1 MAYVTIRSP
10 FNSKYLGTVTEHT
23 VEDTIAAIERA
34 RHIRLPSPAERSRIL
49 LRFHDLVLRRRD
61 EILDLL
67 QDETGKNRASAFE
80 EVMDVAIQARH
91 CAYRAPKLLRSH
103 RAKPALPLL
112 TSTRVDRRPVG
123 VVGIIAPWNYPFTL
137 AVSDAL
143 AAIAMGNRVVLK
155 PDSLTPLTAL
165 KAQELLEEAGMP
177 EGVFQVVT
185 GRGSVVGDAIAR
197 NADFLM
203 FTGSTQTGRSLAAI
217 AGERLIGFSAE
228 LGGKN
233 PLIVAPDAPM
243 PRAVSGTAAA
253 CFSNSGQLC
262 VSIERLYV
270 HQDIAET
277 FLPALVAHIQE
288 MRIGPGHSWATDMG
302 SLISE
307 EHCNH
312 VASMVDEAVAK
323 GARVLVGGTKLPEL
337 GPSFYAPTLL
347 TDVPADAE
355 LYREEVF
362 GPVVNVEVVES
373 LDEAIIKANDT
384 DYGLNSSVWAS
395 AATGRKVAARLES
408 GTVNVNEGFAATWAS
423 TGAPM
428 GGWKASGV
436 GRRHGDHGL
445 TKFTEERSVAVQR
458 LTGISNNELV
468 PPKVFAT
475 TIAATLRAGKRL
487 LR

>member
-1 MAYVTIRSP
+1 MI
-10 FNSKYLGTVTEHT
+10 EHT
-23 VEDTIAAIERA
+23 VEDTLAALETA
-34 RHIRLPSPAERSRIL
+34 RHVSVPPVEERTQIF
-49 LRFHDLVLRRRD
+49 LRFHDLVLRKRE

-67 QDETGKNRASAFE
+67 QDETGKNRSSAFE

-91 CAYRAPKLLRSH
+91 CAYRAPKLLKSH
-103 RAKPALPLL
+103 RAKPALPVL

-165 KAQELLEEAGMP
+165 KAAELLVEAGLP
-177 EGVFQVVT
+177 EGVFTVVT
-185 GRGSVVGDAIAR
+185 GRGSVVGDTLAR
-197 NADFLM
+197 HADFLM
-203 FTGSTQTGRSLAAI
+203 FTGSTGTGRQLAAI

-243 PRAVSGTAAA
+243 PRAVSGAAA
-253 CFSNSGQLC
+253 GCFSNSGQLC
-262 VSIERLYV
+262 VSIERMYV
-270 HQDIAET
+270 HKDIAER
-277 FLPALVAHIQE
+277 FIPALIRHVE
-288 MRIGPGHSWATDMG
+288 GMRLAPGHSWSTDMG

-312 VASMVDEAVAK
+312 VAGMVDEAVAK
-323 GARVLVGGTKLPEL
+323 GARVLVGGHTLPEL
-337 GPSFYAPTLL
+337 GPAFYAPTLL
-347 TDVPADAE
+347 TDVPEDAE

-362 GPVVNVEVVES
+362 GPVVNVEVVDS

-384 DYGLNSSVWAS
+384 HYGLNSSVWAS
-395 AATGRKVAARLES
+395 PSTGRKVAARLES

-436 GRRHGDHGL
+436 GRRHGDHGF
-445 TKFTEERSVAVQR
+445 TKFTEERSVAVQH
-458 LTGISNNELV
+458 LTGISGNELV

-475 TIAATLRAGKRL
+475 AIATTLKLGKRL